1 MQSDKLFNVTLTLG
15 QERINGIVKAENMPE
30 ALQYIGREYPN
41 HSIESIEESF
51 RQLL

>member
-15 QERINGIVKAENMPE
+15 HDRINGTVKAENMPE

-41 HSIESIEESF
+41 YSVESIEESF
-51 RQLL
+51 RKML